1 MQHSKLDKKIIHLS
15 ERLMFKLALFSAAM
29 MTVLGTIVIA
39 PALPAMNEYFKNVSN
54 IELLSGLVVTIPAL
68 FVMIFSPIAGNLID
82 RFGKLKFLYPAMILW
97 IISGV
102 SGCFLDSIYALLI
115 SRAFFGIATAF
126 ITTAAST
133 LLGDYYSIGDRRDK
147 ALSLQ
152 GFILAMGGAILTIIG
167 GYLASFS
174 WRYVFLVYGSGIF
187 IFIFCLFYLFEPRS
201 AKKYIQE
208 KPLEKINYKPFLPIY
223 FMGFFI
229 MLIYYLAGINFPHY
243 IESLGL
249 NAKYIGF
256 AMAVPTISYGI
267 FCYLYKD
274 IVKFLNIKQ
283 IYVLGLILEV
293 FGFLLVFL
301 MEDFII
307 CVISLFIFGMVGGLI
322 VTNNSAY
329 LFKLTKSN
337 SRARAYSGLASCIF
351 FGQFICPIVTTPMV
365 KVFGLKMEFLI
376 WILVLFVVSIIY
388 KKMYL
393 KNT

>member
-1 MQHSKLDKKIIHLS
+1 M
-15 ERLMFKLALFSAAM
+15 
-29 MTVLGTIVIA
+29 IA

-54 IELLSGLVVTIPAL
+54 IELLSGLVVTIPAF

-82 RFGKLKFLYPAMILW
+82 RFGKLKFLYLGMILW

-115 SRAFFGIATAF
+115 SRVFFGIATAF

-152 GFILAMGGAILTIIG
+152 GFILAMGGAMLTIIG

-208 KPLEKINYKPFLPIY
+208 KSLEKINYKPFLPIY

-229 MLIYYLAGINFPHY
+229 MLIYYLASINFPHY
-243 IESLGL
+243 IENLGL

-267 FCYLYKD
+267 FCCLYKD

-283 IYVLGLILEV
+283 IYVLGLILEA

-301 MEDFII
+301 IEDFII

-329 LFKLTKSN
+329 LFKLTKPN
-337 SRARAYSGLASCIF
+337 SRARAYSSLASCIF

-376 WILVLFVVSIIY
+376 WVLVLFVASIIY
-388 KKMYL
+388 KKMHL